1 MQVGK
6 EKTRKKQK
14 QKQNRQETNNW
25 SPPFVFFFK
34 KRCVVSPFLSFKRF
48 AHFPALEPW
57 GRRSQGVNSS
67 KGSPCLWISK
77 LNHNFKNLNL
87 FFFFF
92 GGGRGWCYCVFLEG
106 GVTIVPGGWW
116 VVIVEQVS
124 VLLFFPWFGHDHA
137 PAGGSTGSFS
147 HTKKVIEIFTALSS
161 SGAKKNLKDIGLPWV
176 YKRCIYSDLGGF

>member
-87 FFFFF
+87 FFFLGGGKGLMLLCFF
-92 GGGRGWCYCVFLEG
+92 GGWGYNSARGVVGSYCWTSKRFVVFRM
-106 GVTIVPGGWW
+106 IW
-116 VVIVEQVS
+116 
-124 VLLFFPWFGHDHA
+124 PWPCASRWQYWKFQPHQESYRNLH
-137 PAGGSTGSFS
+137 
-147 HTKKVIEIFTALSS
+147 
-161 SGAKKNLKDIGLPWV
+161 GAQQL
-176 YKRCIYSDLGGF
+176 RC